1 MSDPASSSDTP
12 NDHAAITPEPAP
24 PMAPP
29 TPPPAPRSGALK
41 PLLFDISNVDV
52 NAVLLN
58 REQIGK
64 MNPHRDKMALLETIV
79 HYTPDFKQG
88 VATWNVRDDEFW
100 CAGHFPGNPILP
112 GVLQIEAGAQL
123 GVWLYN
129 SRWPKP
135 HLCVFTRIV
144 AATFRGQVKPG
155 DKLVILAE
163 EIKVY
168 ARKFESNIQGAVNG
182 KVVFEAE
189 ISGISMGELP
199 G

>member
-1 MSDPASSSDTP
+1 MSDSSSTGNTSLTANAPPASPLVGRAS
-12 NDHAAITPEPAP
+12 AQ
-24 PMAPP
+24 
-29 TPPPAPRSGALK
+29 K
-41 PLLFDISNVDV
+41 PLLFDISHVDL
-52 NAVLLN
+52 NTVLLS

-64 MNPHRDKMALLETIV
+64 MNPHRDKLALLETIA
-79 HYTPDFKQG
+79 YFTPDFKQG

-100 CAGHFPGNPILP
+100 CAGHFPGNPMLP

-144 AATFRGQVKPG
+144 SATFRGQVKPG
-155 DKLVILAE
+155 DQFVILAE

-168 ARKFESNIQGAVNG
+168 ARKFESKIQGVVRG